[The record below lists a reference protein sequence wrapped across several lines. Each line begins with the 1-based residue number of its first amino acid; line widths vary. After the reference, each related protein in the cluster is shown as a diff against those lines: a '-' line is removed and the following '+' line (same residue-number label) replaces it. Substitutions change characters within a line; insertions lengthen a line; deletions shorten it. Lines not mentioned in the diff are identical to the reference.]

1 MNTPDIAQFGLIAW
15 LQNNRI
21 TLPLKGVEARFDVRG
36 DLVSVELCQ
45 IYHQDRAQPL
55 DVLYSFPL
63 PGGAAVY
70 RCEMVVND
78 RVIAAKVMAVEQA
91 RAVAAEKKAAGHR
104 TALMESV
111 RENLFELA
119 LGNLAPGDTV
129 VIRMAWFQTL
139 DSMGSEREFRI
150 PFTPGVRYI
159 PGTPLLRRNTGKG
172 TADDT
177 DQVPD
182 ASRLTPPRMDS
193 FHPDAAWISIEGR
206 IALEGV
212 DAARIASPTHTL
224 ILRESEGVSTARLG
238 DAASVPDRDFVLQ
251 MPVAA
256 AFALTPVA
264 WVAEEN
270 GERHAL
276 VRIIAPDTTPATD
289 TAHDVYFLV
298 DRSGSMGGPNWAA
311 TCRAFRAFLGNLAPQ
326 DRVWVT
332 FFEDTFRDLAEKPLT
347 PSAILAEP
355 VVQKLEEWAVGGGTE
370 LLPALRHVLGS
381 VEKHSPERRAVIVL
395 ITDGQVGNEQTII
408 ETMKPLPHLRVFCY
422 GIDTAVNDA
431 FLRRL
436 AAQQRGACCLATPQ
450 ENMEGKV
457 AGLAARLRHPVL
469 TDLQPP
475 EGWELPAD
483 GIPDLHAGECLTVS
497 LRARAGEE
505 VSSPAFSAKDGTGA
519 PVVLT
524 CPARV
529 VTDPAISRLW
539 AKQRIEYLLEKND
552 TAAAVQLSE
561 SANIVC
567 RATAFIAWDESERL
581 ALSGP
586 NLQVYQP
593 AMEAGG
599 KVTMYLKASHSPMAL
614 DHDDSLQ
621 FCLDEPGGPYAAP
634 PPMAAPGRR
643 PAEPPRP
650 FYAAH
655 QPDADITQ
663 GFGHLHEESSP
674 APLLAGGGGRP
685 RRMQIPDETQG
696 PLISGS
702 TPPGWRE
709 KLRALTSIKLPET
722 VLSILEVWS
731 VSDAAQAPE
740 RRELLE
746 RLALLLEVHSEPGEA
761 LLAWI
766 KQNVEAGFWPSLL
779 TTLNRDVWNL

>member
-1 MNTPDIAQFGLIAW
+1 MNTPSHSPFGLIAY

-55 DVLYSFPL
+55 DVLYTFPL

-111 RENLFELA
+111 RDNLFELA

-129 VIRMAWFQTL
+129 VIRIAWFQTL
-139 DSMGSEREFRI
+139 DAAGSGREFRI

-159 PGTPLLRRNTGKG
+159 PGAPLLRRNSGKG

-182 ASRLTPPRMDS
+182 ASRLTPPRMDA

-224 ILRESEGVSTARLG
+224 MLRESDGISTARLG
-238 DAASVPDRDFVLQ
+238 DVASVPDRDFVLQ
-251 MPVAA
+251 LPVAP

-276 VRIIAPDTTPATD
+276 VRIIAPDTAPATD

-298 DRSGSMGGPNWAA
+298 DRSGSMGGHNWAA
-311 TCRAFRAFLGNLAPQ
+311 TCRALRAFLSNLAPQ

-332 FFEDTFRDLAEKPLT
+332 FFEDTFRDLAEKPL
-347 PSAILAEP
+347 PPAAILAEP
-355 VVQKLEEWAVGGGTE
+355 VVQKLEEWLVGGGTE
-370 LLPALRHVLGS
+370 LLPALHHVIAA
-381 VEKHSPERRAVIVL
+381 VDKHSLDRRAVIVL
-395 ITDGQVGNEQTII
+395 ITDGQVGNEPAII
-408 ETMKPLPHLRVFCY
+408 QTMKARPELRVFCY

-475 EGWELPAD
+475 DGWELPAD

-497 LRARAGEE
+497 LRALAGGAA
-505 VSSPAFSAKDGTGA
+505 SSPVFSAKDGTGA

-524 CPARV
+524 CPARA

-539 AKQRIEYLLEKND
+539 AKQRIEHLLEKND

-561 SANIVC
+561 RTNIVC

-581 ALSGP
+581 AVSGP
-586 NLQVYQP
+586 NLEVYQP
-593 AMEAGG
+593 AMEFGG
-599 KVTMYLKASHSPMAL
+599 KVTHYMKVSSSMRAL
-614 DHDDSLQ
+614 DHEDDDV
-621 FCLDEPGGPYAAP
+621 CYVDPCAAL
-634 PPMAAPGRR
+634 PPMPSLRR
-643 PAEPPRP
+643 MAESSYEHFHCDSQPA
-650 FYAAH
+650 
-655 QPDADITQ
+655 ADITQ
-663 GFGHLHEESSP
+663 GFGHLHEGPAP
-674 APLLAGGGGRP
+674 APLLAGGGGNYG
-685 RRMQIPDETQG
+685 RRKIPDESHA
-696 PLISGS
+696 PLIGRSA
-702 TPPGWRE
+702 PPSWRE

-731 VSDAAQAPE
+731 VSDAAWAPE

-766 KQNVEAGFWPSLL
+766 KQNVQAGFWPSLL